1 MTDMSLGKTMSED
14 TLSLS
19 DILMPLAITVIID
32 SKVKEREID
41 SFIEQGVALASLFG
55 IHNINRETVLNWYKS
70 NETVLRE
77 KLAGKRRNT
86 LVLRSLTRFKDDV
99 HIENVFEAMVAIS
112 VSDDEYHY
120 QESELIRSAAAIW
133 GYQRPPIK
141 VDKRK

>member
-19 DILMPLAITVIID
+19 DILIPLAITVIID
-32 SKVKEREID
+32 SKVKERELD
-41 SFIEQGVALASLFG
+41 SYIEQGVALATLFG
-55 IHNINRETVLNWYKS
+55 IQNINKETVLNWYKS
-70 NETVLRE
+70 NETALRE

-120 QESELIRSAAAIW
+120 QESELIRSAAVVW

-141 VDKRK
+141 VDKR